1 MILSASTLGTLSPF
15 YENIQEINLRSFSG
29 VGRTTPTA
37 TVFPTAAENLI
48 WQLGQSDDPL
58 PLDTPDAV
66 ARLYDNS
73 IVYGDLAS
81 TRGQNYTQFVS
92 TATVARDMLEITRAH
107 GRDKVLYWGTS
118 YVYHLARKG
127 FLADSAF

>member
-15 YENIQEINLRSFSG
+15 LCTHSEKADLCSSSG

-37 TVFPTAAENLI
+37 TVFPNAAENLI

-73 IVYGDLAS
+73 LVYSDLAS

-107 GRDKVLYWGTS
+107 GRDRLLYWGTS
-118 YVYHLARKG
+118 YVYYLAVEG
-127 FLADSAF
+127 LPG